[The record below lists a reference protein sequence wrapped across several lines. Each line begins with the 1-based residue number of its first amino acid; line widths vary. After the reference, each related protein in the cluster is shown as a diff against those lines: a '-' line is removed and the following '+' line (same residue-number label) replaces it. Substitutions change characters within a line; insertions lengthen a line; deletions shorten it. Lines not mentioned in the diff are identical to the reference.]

1 MFHKT
6 LNSSALSN
14 FKFKGSEQMKPSML
28 GSTHASTLDSKF
40 STNKTERKVLTF
52 LENIKHNRKAFN
64 GFLDTMT
71 SSLHPAGTRT
81 RNLDPAYADPTLIQ
95 GEARI
100 KRNKTFDLSHRD
112 EIGGPS
118 ANKSSYR
125 PPRQHQDY
133 FTKYIK
139 EHNRVE
145 LLRQRTLADEK
156 LTITYHLEAP

>member
-6 LNSSALSN
+6 LKSSALSDL
-14 FKFKGSEQMKPSML
+14 KFKGSEPMQPSML
-28 GSTHASTLDSKF
+28 GSTNASTLDSNF
-40 STNKTERKVLTF
+40 STKKTERKVLTF

-71 SSLHPAGTRT
+71 SSLHPGATRT
-81 RNLDPAYADPTLIQ
+81 RNLDPAYTDPTLIQ
-95 GEARI
+95 GDARM
-100 KRNKTFDLSHRD
+100 KRNKTFDLPYTD

-125 PPRQHQDY
+125 PPRKHQDY

-139 EHNRVE
+139 EHNRAE